1 MTHYVLLSN
10 FGNYHFSDP
19 VLSLPLLIFLEYIK
33 AKSTPFHPHI
43 VLYEPLSDKGFLF
56 NHLTIITP
64 KQSSVIP
71 LISPTM
77 LLFFLLLLLL
87 CFETANMIGSLQHH
101 PISFTTTSTRLTEA
115 KTHSTTGPCLPAPL
129 CPPHS
134 HSGTLSQFL
143 NSILSPSP
151 FSAHSGFPLFELPV
165 PLLSLSAPFHPSGLS
180 SKIPSSLSRPPV
192 GCFVLPLNNVHVFH
206 TTHHKV

>member
-77 LLFFLLLLLL
+77 LLFLLLLLLL
-87 CFETANMIGSLQHH
+87 CFETANMIDWIPPASPHLLHDHVHTPHRGQNTQHDW
-101 PISFTTTSTRLTEA
+101 P
-115 KTHSTTGPCLPAPL
+115 LPARSSLPTTFSL
-129 CPPHS
+129 RHPFPVLKQHPQSLPIQCPFRVP
-134 HSGTLSQFL
+134 
-143 NSILSPSP
+143 SIWIACPAALPVSSFSP
-151 FSAHSGFPLFELPV
+151 FRSQL
-165 PLLSLSAPFHPSGLS
+165 
-180 SKIPSSLSRPPV
+180 
-192 GCFVLPLNNVHVFH
+192 
-206 TTHHKV
+206 